1 MAWEFSNDIPIYMQI
16 MDIIKCKIISGEYK
30 PADKVDAVRILAG
43 KAAVNPNTMQKALLE
58 LEKEGLLNTNRTK
71 GRYVTEDVEV
81 ISNLKE
87 KMVLEHWDKLI
98 SQLLGLGLKNA
109 EIETFIRK
117 KLDELHTD

>member
-81 ISNLKE
+81 ISSLKE